1 MNDDEDD
8 YDGDDDDDDDDN
20 DNDDNNDNDSDEEDV
35 PMNRL
40 ESVPKMDR
48 PKIISKSVKKC
59 TSKIES
65 LFMGKRIL
73 EIILR

>member
-1 MNDDEDD
+1 MEDF
-8 YDGDDDDDDDDN
+8 YNDDDDDGYDDD
-20 DNDDNNDNDSDEEDV
+20 DYNDNDSDEEDV

-65 LFMGKRIL
+65 LFIGKRIL
-73 EIILR
+73 EMILRQF